1 MVIAISV
8 TAFVAAS
15 ILLVKQK
22 VVTLGIP
29 KYKQMK
35 KHKGKEWKC
44 EEAVIPLKIGDGV
57 KAQVES
63 EVKWCPETGEIFR
76 RKQNVSMFEEEWEE
90 ITKYSDLHK
99 RLLQNFKN
107 KYVRGRGNSGTG
119 ASKTEWTTL
128 S

>member
-35 KHKGKEWKC
+35 KHKRKEWKC